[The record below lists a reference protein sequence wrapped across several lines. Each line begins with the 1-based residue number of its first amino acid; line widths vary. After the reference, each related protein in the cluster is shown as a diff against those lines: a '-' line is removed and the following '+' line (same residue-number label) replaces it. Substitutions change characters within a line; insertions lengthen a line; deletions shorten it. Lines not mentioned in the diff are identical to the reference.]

1 MELSPFPLD
10 FFAAFPIFIFRILS
24 SILWGDSMNFEF
36 YTASRIIFGAGTLNK
51 LTEFIHEM
59 GNKALIVLG
68 GGSLRK
74 SGIVDRLSLILK
86 DTGAE
91 IFFYEGI
98 DGEPEVETI
107 DRGVEIAL
115 KNKVN
120 LVIGM
125 GGGSVIDTAKAISG
139 IATNGGS
146 VLEYLEGVGSGKVIT
161 KDSLP
166 YIAIPTTSGT
176 GAEVTKNSV
185 ILSQKQKFKKSIRS
199 FKLIPNIALVDPEL
213 TLGVPPQI
221 TAYCGM
227 DALTQLI
234 EPYTSKKAKPFTDAL
249 AIYGIPFI
257 ARSLL
262 KAVRDGSNLPARTD
276 MALGSLLSGCA
287 LANSGLGAAHGIA
300 ASLGANFGIPHGLA
314 CGILLP
320 HVMKMN
326 MTAETGKFAD
336 IGEALTGMH
345 FSDRKRAAE
354 AGVEFVR
361 KLAEDIG
368 IPTNLKSFGITKEDI
383 PSLAK
388 NSRGSSMSGNPVEL
402 SNEELEGFLMNLI

>member
-1 MELSPFPLD
+1 
-10 FFAAFPIFIFRILS
+10 
-24 SILWGDSMNFEF
+24 MNFEF

-51 LTEFIHEM
+51 LAEIAPET
-59 GNKALIVLG
+59 GSKALIVLG
-68 GGSLRK
+68 GGSLRNNGVVDKLSSLLKK
-74 SGIVDRLSLILK
+74 SGI
-86 DTGAE
+86 E
-91 IFFYEGI
+91 ICFYEGI
-98 DGEPEVETI
+98 NGEPEVETI
-107 DRGVEIAL
+107 DKGVDIAL
-115 KNKVN
+115 KNDVD

-139 IATNGGS
+139 IVTNGGS
-146 VLEYLEGVGSGKVIT
+146 VLEYLEGVGTGREIT

-185 ILSQKQKFKKSIRS
+185 ILSRKQKFKKSIRS
-199 FKLIPNIALVDPEL
+199 FKLIPDIALVDPEL
-213 TLGVPPQI
+213 TMGVPPNI

-249 AIYGIPFI
+249 SIYGIPFI

-262 KAVRDGSNLPARTD
+262 KAVRDGSNLQARTD

-300 ASLGANFGIPHGLA
+300 ASLGANFGISHGLA

-320 HVMKMN
+320 HVMEIN
-326 MTAETGKFAD
+326 MKAETGKFAN

-345 FSDRKRAAE
+345 FNDKKRAAE

-368 IPTNLKSFGITKEDI
+368 IPANLKNFGITREDI
-383 PSLAK
+383 PSIAK
-388 NSRGSSMSGNPVEL
+388 GSRGSSLSGNPVDL
-402 SNEELEGFLMNLI
+402 TDEELEGFLMTLI